1 MRAGKLRHWLTFQRD
16 AGQLDSDGAWEPA
29 WLDAFVA
36 RSRMPC
42 EIVYLQGRE
51 LLAAH
56 AINSKVTCRITT
68 WYRPGFVA
76 ALRAV
81 APDGSVFNIEA
92 VLPDSTSGRSSVVLL
107 ASTGVNEG

>member
-51 LLAAH
+51 LLAAQ
-56 AINSKVTCRITT
+56 AMNSKVTCRITT
-68 WYRPGFVA
+68 RYRPGFVA

>member
-51 LLAAH
+51 LLAAQ
-56 AINSKVTCRITT
+56 AMNSKVTCRITT
-68 WYRPGFVA
+68 RYRPGFA
-76 ALRAV
+76 ASLRAV

>member
-42 EIVYLQGRE
+42 AIVYLQGSE
-51 LLAAH
+51 LLAAQ
-56 AINSKVTCRITT
+56 ALNSKVNCRINTR
-68 WYRPGFVA
+68 YRPGFQA
-76 ALRAV
+76 AMRAV
-81 APDGSVFNIEA
+81 APDGSIFNIEA
-92 VLPDSTSGRSSVVLL
+92 VLPDSVSGRHEIALL